1 MLAWVRG
8 APAEVIG
15 GTMDSMNAG
24 CAPSYARPASRVT
37 LSSAEPLRALTSGGC
52 RRPILRTR
60 PLASLYLTT
69 LMLALSRRRF
79 LGPPARAGIG
89 LALAAALVAP
99 ARMAFATAPTVTVVR
114 DVAYGADPK
123 QRFDVYIP
131 RGVRN
136 APVVLMVHGG
146 AWRTGDK
153 RSRGVVGRKVERWS
167 RAGIVVI
174 SVNYRMLPGAD
185 PVEQARDV
193 ARALAAAQ
201 ARLVEWGG
209 DPGKVVLMGHSS
221 GAHLVALLDARPSL
235 ATSLGARPW
244 LGAVILDSAV
254 LDVVQTMTLSHLP
267 LYTRAFGSDRTFWRE
282 ASPQHHLSA
291 GAKPLLIVCSSR
303 RRDPCRAADRFATK
317 ATSVGVRVEVLPLAK
332 SHAAIDAELGAPGA
346 YTDAVEAFMR
356 TLDPALA
363 RALDGR

>member
-1 MLAWVRG
+1 
-8 APAEVIG
+8 
-15 GTMDSMNAG
+15 
-24 CAPSYARPASRVT
+24 
-37 LSSAEPLRALTSGGC
+37 
-52 RRPILRTR
+52 
-60 PLASLYLTT
+60 
-69 LMLALSRRRF
+69 MLALSRRRF
-79 LGPPARAGIG
+79 FGPPARAGIG
-89 LALAAALVAP
+89 LAFAAALVAP
-99 ARMAFATAPTVTVVR
+99 AQAAVARDAVTVVR

-131 RGVRN
+131 GGARN

-201 ARLVEWGG
+201 ARLGEWGG
-209 DPGKVVLMGHSS
+209 APGKVVLMGHSS

-244 LGAVILDSAV
+244 LGAVILDSAA
-254 LDVVQTMTLSHLP
+254 LDVVQTMTLSHLR
-267 LYTRAFGSDRTFWRE
+267 LYT
-282 ASPQHHLSA
+282 
-291 GAKPLLIVCSSR
+291 
-303 RRDPCRAADRFATK
+303 
-317 ATSVGVRVEVLPLAK
+317 
-332 SHAAIDAELGAPGA
+332 
-346 YTDAVEAFMR
+346 
-356 TLDPALA
+356 
-363 RALDGR
+363 

>member
-1 MLAWVRG
+1 MVGLCGAMLGPW
-8 APAEVIG
+8 
-15 GTMDSMNAG
+15 
-24 CAPSYARPASRVT
+24 
-37 LSSAEPLRALTSGGC
+37 
-52 RRPILRTR
+52 RRRSTGV
-60 PLASLYLTT
+60 
-69 LMLALSRRRF
+69 LALGVVLAMPSASAQRTGRDAIAQRRAAI
-79 LGPPARAGIG
+79 PAQ
-89 LALAAALVAP
+89 
-99 ARMAFATAPTVTVVR
+99 VTIVR

-123 QRFDVYIP
+123 QRFDVYVP
-131 RGVRN
+131 RGARN

-167 RAGIVVI
+167 RAGIIVI
-174 SVNYRMLPGAD
+174 SVNYRLLPGTD

-201 ARLVEWGG
+201 ARLGEWGG

-267 LYTRAFGSDRTFWRE
+267 LYTRAFGADRTFWRE

-356 TLDPALA
+356 TLDPGLA